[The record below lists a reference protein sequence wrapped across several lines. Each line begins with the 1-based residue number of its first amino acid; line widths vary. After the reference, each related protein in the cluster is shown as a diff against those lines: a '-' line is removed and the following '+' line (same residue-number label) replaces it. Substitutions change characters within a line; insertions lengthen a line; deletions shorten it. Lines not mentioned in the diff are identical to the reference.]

1 MGIQV
6 LQFALYRDSQIVYKK
21 GLMQEEVGCN
31 QDGGGAYMYNME
43 PEVGSIDTDK
53 YTLLMRATKTVQ

>member
-6 LQFALYRDSQIVYKK
+6 LQFALYGDSQI

-43 PEVGSIDTDK
+43 PEVGSIDT
-53 YTLLMRATKTVQ
+53 VS

>member
-1 MGIQV
+1 VGIQV
-6 LQFALYRDSQIVYKK
+6 LQFALYGDSQIGYKK

-43 PEVGSIDTDK
+43 PEVGNIDT
-53 YTLLMRATKTVQ
+53 VS